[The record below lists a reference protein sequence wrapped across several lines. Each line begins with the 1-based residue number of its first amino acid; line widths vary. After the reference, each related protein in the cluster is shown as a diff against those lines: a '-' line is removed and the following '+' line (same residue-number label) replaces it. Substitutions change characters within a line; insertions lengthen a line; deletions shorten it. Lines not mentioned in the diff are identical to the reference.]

1 MAVSDNRPFFLNLVI
16 IRLPVTGFVSIF
28 HRISGLLL
36 FLAIPF
42 SVYLLDISLQGIDGF
57 NKAVDILNMPFF
69 QLVSLVLLWSIIHH
83 FIAGI
88 RFLLTD
94 FDIGLEKQRATQ
106 LAWLVFVIEA
116 VVLAL
121 LILGIFL

>member
-42 SVYLLDISLQGIDGF
+42 SVYLLDISLQSAAGF
-57 NKAVDILNMPFF
+57 NQAVHLLEHPVL
-69 QLVSLVLLWSIIHH
+69 QLVSLLLLWSIIHH

-94 FDIGLEKQRATQ
+94 FDIGLEKHQAIRF
-106 LAWLVFVIEA
+106 AWLVFIIDAIVF
-116 VVLAL
+116 
-121 LILGIFL
+121 ILFTWRIFL

>member
-1 MAVSDNRPFFLNLVI
+1 MAVSDNRPFFLNLVK

-42 SVYLLDISLQGIDGF
+42 SVYLLDISLQGEAGF
-57 NKAVDILNMPFF
+57 QQASEILSVPIIK
-69 QLVSLVLLWSIIHH
+69 LACVILLWSILHH
-83 FIAGI
+83 LIAGI

-94 FDIGLEKQRATQ
+94 FDIGLEKQQATLYAWFVFILEAILFVW
-106 LAWLVFVIEA
+106 LAME
-116 VVLAL
+116 
-121 LILGIFL
+121 IFL

>member
-42 SVYLLDISLQGIDGF
+42 SVYLLDMSLQSAAGF
-57 NKAVDILNMPFF
+57 NQAVNLLEHPVL
-69 QLVSLVLLWSIIHH
+69 QLVSLLLLWSIIHH

-94 FDIGLEKQRATQ
+94 FDIGLEKHQAIRF
-106 LAWLVFVIEA
+106 AWLVFIIDAIVF
-116 VVLAL
+116 
-121 LILGIFL
+121 ILFTWRIFL

>member
-1 MAVSDNRPFFLNLVI
+1 MAVSDNRPFFLNLVK

-42 SVYLLDISLQGIDGF
+42 SVYLLDLSLQGDSGF
-57 NKAVDILNMPFF
+57 NKAIDVLNIP
-69 QLVSLVLLWSIIHH
+69 LIKVASVILLWSILHH

-94 FDIGLEKQRATQ
+94 FDIGLEKHQAT
-106 LAWLVFVIEA
+106 LFAWLVFIIEA
-116 VVLAL
+116 
-121 LILGIFL
+121 ILFVWLGMEIFL